1 MFKIGLGNSAVVA
14 SIDRSSVH
22 CFTLDLREARPKL
35 APAFPRPQAV
45 WCSVRLPVSFFLSY
59 FWESYMCF
67 LCVCV
72 SQVKV
77 VGAALS

>member
-45 WCSVRLPVSFFLSY
+45 WCSAAGTAMGQLFLD
-59 FWESYMCF
+59 
-67 LCVCV
+67 
-72 SQVKV
+72 
-77 VGAALS
+77 A